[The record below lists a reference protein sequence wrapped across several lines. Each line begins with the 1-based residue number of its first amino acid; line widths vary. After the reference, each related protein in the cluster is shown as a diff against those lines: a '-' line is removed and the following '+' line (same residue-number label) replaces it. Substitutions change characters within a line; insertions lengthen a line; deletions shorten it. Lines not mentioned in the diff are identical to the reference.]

1 MSSNPQCALDALL
14 TPHPITLGQ
23 VALLEKID
31 SPLLKEGELL
41 AADVIPSLYLLRL
54 PASEAV
60 GKLEHLRE
68 EAFRW
73 ADAITPEAYRKLQAQ
88 ALEGLRV
95 FFGMLPG
102 FSTAQANS
110 TRLSSASRHLFFRPK
125 SSEL

>member
-14 TPHPITLGQ
+14 TPSPITLGQ

-73 ADAITPEAYRKLQAQ
+73 ADALTPEAYRKLQAQ
-88 ALEGLRV
+88 ALEGLRA

-102 FSTAQANS
+102 STEEDAEPKK
-110 TRLSSASRHLFFRPK
+110 ASPATAG
-125 SSEL
+125 

>member
-14 TPHPITLGQ
+14 TPSPITLGQ

-73 ADAITPEAYRKLQAQ
+73 ADALTPKAYRKLQAQ
-88 ALEGLRV
+88 ALEGLRA

-102 FSTAQANS
+102 SSTS
-110 TRLSSASRHLFFRPK
+110 
-125 SSEL
+125 SSEGAEPKKASPATAG